1 MSPVSAPAQD
11 KIGSPRP
18 SRRASPKLVIIVA
31 VVCVILGAI
40 ALGMIHWWP
49 FTQTA
54 VIQDLREAADSEVAV
69 RNFRQVYFPSPGC
82 VLEGVVFRRGEAKLS
97 PLITIERLTVRGSYL
112 GIILHRVSRI
122 TAEGMHISIPPFGT
136 GKSLHTQRSNVTI
149 DELVANGATIEFV
162 HEDSA
167 KKPLRFDI
175 HEASLKDIRWS
186 GPLSYRIRV
195 HNPEP
200 PGEVS
205 AEGKFGVWN
214 QNDPGATPIEGQ
226 YTFERADLSVY
237 EGTSGMLSSAG
248 KFGGK
253 LSHIDISGETETP
266 DFEVETGKHPV
277 RLKTSFNAY
286 VDATKGDTFL
296 NHVDVDFWKTHL
308 VAQGSV
314 AKSSD
319 GKGKTALIDFRSG
332 KARIEDVLRLFVK
345 KDRAPMSGNVI
356 LQAHAEIPPGSE
368 RFLKKVRLRGSFGI
382 SEGLFSEQTQQG
394 VDKLS
399 AGARGEKDA
408 DKADKGKDEAD
419 PETVLSDLKG
429 QVNLVGG
436 TARFTDLTFSVP
448 GAAARMHGTYD
459 LISHKID
466 LRGQLKVD
474 TKISNTTTGAKAFL
488 LKMME
493 PFFKKK
499 HHGEVVPVRISGTY
513 EHPTFGLDLND
524 KKAQKV
530 PEP

>member
-1 MSPVSAPAQD
+1 MSPVSALPEHNVH
-11 KIGSPRP
+11 KLKGP
-18 SRRASPKLVIIVA
+18 RRAAQKLTIIFGLLF
-31 VVCVILGAI
+31 CVLGA
-40 ALGMIHWWP
+40 AVLGLIHWWP

-54 VIQDLREAADSEVAV
+54 VIQDLKEAADSEVTV
-69 RNFRQVYFPSPGC
+69 RSFRQVYFPSPGC
-82 VLEGVVFRRGEAKLS
+82 VMERIVFHRGEEKSS
-97 PLITIERLTVRGSYL
+97 PLVTIERLTVRGSYL
-112 GIILHRVSRI
+112 GIVLHRVSRI
-122 TAEGMHISIPPFGT
+122 TAEGLHVSIPPFGT
-136 GKSLHTQRSNVTI
+136 GKPLHTQRSKITI
-149 DELVANGATIEFV
+149 DELVADGATIEFV
-162 HEDSA
+162 HADPA

-175 HEASLKDIRWS
+175 HEATLKNVGWS

-205 AEGKFGVWN
+205 ADGKFGVWN
-214 QNDPGATPIEGQ
+214 QNDPGTTPIEGEYKFVQ
-226 YTFERADLSVY
+226 ADLSVY
-237 EGTSGMLSSAG
+237 EGISGMLSSAG
-248 KFGGK
+248 NFAGK

-266 DFEVETGKHPV
+266 DFEVETGRHPV
-277 RLKTSFNAY
+277 IQTTKFNAY

-296 NHVDVDFWKTHL
+296 NRVDADFWKTHL
-308 VAQGSV
+308 VAQGSI

-332 KARIEDVLRLFVK
+332 KARIEDILRLFVK

-368 RFLKKVRLRGSFGI
+368 RFLKKVKLRGTFGI
-382 SEGLFSEQTQQG
+382 SEGLFSEHTQQG

-399 AGARGEKDA
+399 AGARGDKEA
-408 DKADKGKDEAD
+408 DKGDKGKDEDD

-429 QVNLVGG
+429 QVNLIGG
-436 TARFTDLTFSVP
+436 TARFADLSFAVP
-448 GAAARMHGTYD
+448 GAVANMHGTYD

-474 TKISNTTTGAKAFL
+474 TKISNTSSGTKAFL
-488 LKMME
+488 LRVME
-493 PFFKKK
+493 PFFKKR
-499 HHGEVVPVRISGTY
+499 HRGEIVPVRISGTY